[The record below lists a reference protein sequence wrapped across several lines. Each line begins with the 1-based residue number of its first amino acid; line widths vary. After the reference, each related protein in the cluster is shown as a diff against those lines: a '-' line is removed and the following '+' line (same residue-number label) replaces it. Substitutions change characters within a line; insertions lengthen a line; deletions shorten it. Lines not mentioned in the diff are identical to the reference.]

1 MFLIS
6 YGQAGPNWSIDWVD
20 GACGVVPDALADVF
34 TANANGCTYP
44 TASNYDPSAT
54 MDMGNCVF
62 TGCTDS
68 LALNYNHLA
77 NTEDSSCTYQ
87 VCPDFNGD
95 GLVQAIDLLDFLLAW
110 GTVYE

>member
-1 MFLIS
+1 
-6 YGQAGPNWSIDWVD
+6 
-20 GACGVVPDALADVF
+20 
-34 TANANGCTYP
+34 
-44 TASNYDPSAT
+44 

-68 LALNYNHLA
+68 VALNYNHLA

-95 GLVQAIDLLDFLLAW
+95 GYVQAIDLLDFLLVW